1 MQNGRKYVQIIH
13 LTRDLSRVYKE
24 FLQPNSEKMNHSIKK
39 WPKDLNRHFSKEDVQ
54 MANKHMK
61 RCSVSLV
68 IREMQIKTMMS
79 YPFTLTST
87 AVIKKTDNSSV
98 GEDVE
103 KLNPPT
109 LLIGM

>member
-1 MQNGRKYVQIIH
+1 
-13 LTRDLSRVYKE
+13 
-24 FLQPNSEKMNHSIKK
+24 
-39 WPKDLNRHFSKEDVQ
+39 
-54 MANKHMK
+54 MK

-68 IREMQIKTMMS
+68 MREMQIKTMMS